1 LLGHSEVNDVDYI
14 GGLGVRATDE
24 EVVGLDIT
32 VDQVLFV
39 DCLNA
44 GELLLLERR
53 IWV

>member
-1 LLGHSEVNDVDYI
+1 MLGHSKVNDVDYI

-44 GELLLLERR
+44 GELLLLESR